1 MGLKIKGKGIAMKS
15 KVNTKAVLA
24 CVLFSPLLL
33 AGCGADNSA
42 PSSSAPA
49 SSQADLTPLERGQ
62 IIFKRCQAC
71 HTLGEGE
78 RHRVGPNLY
87 GFYGAMAGSKGDFNY
102 SRAMTQSDI
111 VWTDETLDGYLTRPS
126 DYMPGNR
133 MSFIGLKKQEDR
145 DAVIEYMKSKTGA
158 N

>member
-1 MGLKIKGKGIAMKS
+1 MKS
-15 KVNTKAVLA
+15 KVNAKAFFWS
-24 CVLFSPLLL
+24 VLFPSLLL

-42 PSSSAPA
+42 PFSPA
-49 SSQADLTPLERGQ
+49 SQADLTPLERGQ

-87 GFYGAMAGSKGDFNY
+87 GFYGAVAGSKGDFNY

>member
-1 MGLKIKGKGIAMKS
+1 MKPKAITKTS
-15 KVNTKAVLA
+15 TKAICTLA
-24 CVLFSPLLL
+24 LFSSLVM
-33 AGCGADNSA
+33 AGCGAETGS
-42 PSSSAPA
+42 PSSASSA
-49 SSQADLTPLERGQ
+49 SSQANLTPLERGQ

-87 GFYGAMAGSKGDFNY
+87 GFFGAEAGAKSDFNY
-102 SRAMTQSDI
+102 SKAMTQSGI
-111 VWTDETLDGYLTRPS
+111 IWTDETLDGYLTRPS

-133 MSFIGLKKQEDR
+133 MSFIGLKKEEDR
-145 DAVIEYMKSKTGA
+145 AAVIEYMKSQTGV